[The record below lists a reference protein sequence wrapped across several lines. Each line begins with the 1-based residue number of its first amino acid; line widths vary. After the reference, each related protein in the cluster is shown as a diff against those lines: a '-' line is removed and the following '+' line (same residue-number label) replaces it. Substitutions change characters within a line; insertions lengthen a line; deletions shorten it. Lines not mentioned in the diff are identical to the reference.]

1 MPAFGRPS
9 PSRPPARR
17 VSALLHRLREGI
29 LKEWRSELDQL
40 QGSLGAELRRYRMEY
55 EADFRG
61 AWRADTP
68 SALLSAVARADIV
81 FSGDHHTL
89 AAAQRLPI
97 RLLRRLEPTDRPVTL
112 ALEMLHSRDQAA
124 VDAFL
129 GGRLS
134 AAALRVA
141 IGFDARWG
149 FDWLA
154 YLPLLEYARRHGHPV
169 LAINTEAGPARGR
182 LARRDRHAA
191 ERLVQ
196 RLRERPDERIFVLAG
211 DWHVARAH
219 LPRRVERLARRSG
232 RVLRT
237 VIVHQNHETLYRR
250 FVRAGA
256 APPTVARQGRRTFCV
271 FNATPLTKV
280 SAQLHGSSRQ
290 ALRSLYGEDSATD
303 TAAAFHDV
311 VTAMARH
318 LSLPTP
324 LDSLTI
330 WQIDDGED
338 ALVALELNG
347 VRSLATRRRLE
358 RGEPVFLAGRRALLL
373 PPASLNRLG
382 EEAARQL
389 ATRWRGWHPRNPHDA
404 FYGAALQA
412 GAVFLATRLLNP
424 NRKCALL
431 ADLATGATDTR
442 PESHL
447 AAWARCLMNP
457 RSHGRLADTHA
468 FWRAHR
474 STQRRVARRIGAAW
488 GYHVYDAYEEH
499 RLDLNFI
506 RSLFE
511 TDCDQASCPN
521 LFHSG
526 WRGWR
531 RHRRAD
537 SKQDLL

>member
-1 MPAFGRPS
+1 MSALDRPH

-29 LKEWRSELDQL
+29 LKEWRSELDQIH
-40 QGSLGAELRRYRMEY
+40 GTIGAELRRYRAEY

-68 SALLSAVARADIV
+68 QALLTAVARADIV

-97 RLLRRLEPTDRPVTL
+97 RLLRRLEPADRPVTL

-124 VDAFL
+124 VDDFL
-129 GGRLS
+129 DGRLS

-154 YLPLLEYARRHGHPV
+154 YLPLLDYARRHGHPV

-191 ERLVQ
+191 DRLVQ
-196 RLRERPDERIFVLAG
+196 RLLERPDERVFVLAG

-256 APPTVARQGRRTFCV
+256 PPPTVARQGRRTFCV
-271 FNATPLTKV
+271 LNATPLTKV
-280 SAQLHGSSRQ
+280 SAQLHGSGRQ
-290 ALRSLYGEDSATD
+290 ALRSLYGEGSTTD
-303 TAAAFHDV
+303 TASAFHDV
-311 VTAMARH
+311 VTALARH

-324 LDSLTI
+324 LDALTI
-330 WQIDDGED
+330 WEIDDTED
-338 ALVALELNG
+338 ALVALELNE
-347 VRSLATRRRLE
+347 VRDPAARRRLE
-358 RGEPVFLAGRRALLL
+358 RGEPVFLAKRRALLL

-389 ATRWRGWHPRNPHDA
+389 ATRWRGWHPQYPHDV
-404 FYGAALQA
+404 FYGAALQT

-431 ADLATGATDTR
+431 ADLATGTPPA
-442 PESHL
+442 PGESYL
-447 AAWARCLMNP
+447 AAWARCLMDP
-457 RSHGRLADTHA
+457 RSNGRLADTHA
-468 FWRAHR
+468 FWGAHR

-488 GYHVYDAYEEH
+488 GYHVYDAYEEN

-511 TDCDQASCPN
+511 TGRHDSGCLG
-521 LFHSG
+521 LFQSG
-526 WRGWR
+526 WLGWR
-531 RHRRAD
+531 DHRRAD
-537 SKQDLL
+537 SKRDLL

>member
-1 MPAFGRPS
+1 MSPLDRPH

-17 VSALLHRLREGI
+17 VSALLNRLREGI
-29 LKEWRSELDQL
+29 LKEWRSELDQIHC
-40 QGSLGAELRRYRMEY
+40 SIGAELRRYRVEY

-68 SALLSAVARADIV
+68 QALLTAVARADVV

-97 RLLRRLEPTDRPVTL
+97 RLLRRLEPAARPVTL
-112 ALEMLHSRDQAA
+112 ALEMLHSHDQAA

-169 LAINTEAGPARGR
+169 LAINTRAGSARGR

-191 ERLVQ
+191 DRLV
-196 RLRERPDERIFVLAG
+196 RCLLERPDERVFVLAG

-219 LPRRVERLARRSG
+219 LPRRVEQLARRSG

-237 VIVHQNHETLYRR
+237 VIVHQNHEPLYRR
-250 FVRAGA
+250 FVRSGA
-256 APPTVARQGRRTFCV
+256 TPPTVARRGRRTFCV

-280 SAQLHGSSRQ
+280 SAQLHGSGRQ
-290 ALRSLYGEDSATD
+290 ALRSLYGQGSTTD

-311 VTAMARH
+311 VTALARH

-324 LDSLTI
+324 LDTLTI
-330 WQIDDGED
+330 WEIDDTED

-347 VRSLATRRRLE
+347 VRNPAARRRLE

-389 ATRWRGWHPRNPHDA
+389 ATRWRGWHPRDPHDI
-404 FYGAALQA
+404 FYGEALQA

-431 ADLATGATDTR
+431 ADLATGT
-442 PESHL
+442 PPGQGESYL
-447 AAWARCLMNP
+447 AAWARCLMDP
-457 RSHGRLADTHA
+457 RSNGRLADTHA

-488 GYHVYDAYEEH
+488 GYHAYDAYEEGCLE
-499 RLDLNFI
+499 LDFI

-511 TDCDQASCPN
+511 TRHTTSSCRG
-521 LFHSG
+521 LFQSG
-526 WRGWR
+526 WLGWR
-531 RHRRAD
+531 SHRRAD
-537 SKQDLL
+537 SKRDLL

>member
-1 MPAFGRPS
+1 MSALDRPN

-29 LKEWRSELDQL
+29 LKGWRSELEQIH
-40 QGSLGAELRRYRMEY
+40 GSIGGELRRYKSEY

-68 SALLSAVARADIV
+68 TALLTAVARADIV

-97 RLLRRLEPTDRPVTL
+97 RLLRRLEPADRPVTL

-124 VDAFL
+124 VDEFL
-129 GGRLS
+129 GGQLS

-191 ERLVQ
+191 DRLVQ
-196 RLRERPDERIFVLAG
+196 RLLARPDERVFVLAG

-219 LPRRVERLARRSG
+219 LPRRVARLARRSG

-250 FVRAGA
+250 FARARA
-256 APPTVARQGRRTFCV
+256 TPPTVARRGRGTFCV

-280 SAQLHGSSRQ
+280 SAQLHGSGRQ
-290 ALRSLYGEDSATD
+290 PLRSLYGEGSTTD

-311 VTAMARH
+311 VMALARH

-324 LDSLTI
+324 LDALSI
-330 WQIDDGED
+330 WEIDDTED
-338 ALVALELNG
+338 AQVALELNG
-347 VRSLATRRRLE
+347 VRSPATRRRLE
-358 RGEPVFLAGRRALLL
+358 RGEPVFLAKRRALLL

-389 ATRWRGWHPRNPHDA
+389 ATRWRGWHPRNPRDV

-431 ADLATGATDTR
+431 ADLAIGTPPAPG
-442 PESHL
+442 ESYL
-447 AAWARCLMNP
+447 AAWARCLMDP
-457 RSHGRLADTHA
+457 RSDGRLADTHA

-488 GYHVYDAYEEH
+488 GYHVYDAYEEN

-511 TDCDQASCPN
+511 TGRRDSTCQG
-521 LFHSG
+521 LFQCG

-531 RHRRAD
+531 GHRRAD